1 MDELLSSERELEE
14 LDEATAVESVD
25 SEPTVEEDEED
36 PVSSEDRTLPFPR
49 AWIASETEEPPW
61 DSI

>member
-1 MDELLSSERELEE
+1 MSSESELEE
-14 LDEATAVESVD
+14 LDEATAVVSVE

-36 PVSSEDRTLPFPR
+36 SVSSEDRTLPLPR
-49 AWIASETEEPPW
+49 EWIASETEEPPW